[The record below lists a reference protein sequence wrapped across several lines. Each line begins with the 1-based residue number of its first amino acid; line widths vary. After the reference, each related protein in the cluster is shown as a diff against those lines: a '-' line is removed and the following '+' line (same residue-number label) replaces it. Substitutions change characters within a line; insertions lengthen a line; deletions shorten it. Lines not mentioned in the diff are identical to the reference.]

1 MTKQFNINELQ
12 LKYLE
17 LETLLDITNELNSFE
32 NVSVLLQEILIKSCA
47 VLNASSGLILMQ
59 NNNSDLFQIE
69 AEFNIDVEAL
79 KGIIFNKKK
88 GFFNEVN
95 QNRKPLAVEILN
107 DPFLSRT
114 NCTFGL
120 IAPLLDKKDL
130 VGVIVLFDKESR
142 AGISSFDD
150 SDTNMLSAIASQAGV
165 AYNNIK
171 LMENIK
177 EAKTFNDNIMQSIVT
192 GVFTT
197 NLMGEISHVNRAAAA
212 IINLERE
219 MVIGNHYEYVF
230 ESNEIINALISKCEE
245 VLATISETQIQ
256 IDCNGKSTSVN
267 ISVSPLLNDLN
278 EPIGSVVAMEDLSN
292 LDKLKS
298 TFKKYVS
305 KQIVDQLLENEDMLN
320 LGGQEQEATI
330 LFSDIRGFTSMSETM
345 TPTEVV
351 ETLNDYFN
359 LMIEII
365 FKYNGTLDKI
375 IGDALMVIYGAPNST
390 DKDTENAV
398 LTAIEM
404 QEKLIEFN
412 QLRIINSKPPITI
425 GIGINRGKV
434 ISGNIGSRQQM
445 NFTVIGDSVNLASR
459 LCSVAASDE
468 IIVSD
473 AVWKKVKHLKS
484 FKSKKLNPVKVKG
497 KAKPIEIK
505 EILYNRPE
513 FQYELA
519 NKKIEEFQI
528 LYETEQKDKEI
539 ANLAT
544 QNELKEEANKNLV
557 AKQEAENSAS
567 RIIYIALGSGV
578 ILLGFIG
585 VLLFRASQRRKK
597 TNDLLKVTN
606 ENLKSKNAKIESQA
620 KQIGDSIAYARNI
633 QNAILPLKSEMS
645 GSLSEHFVYYMPKD
659 IVSGDFYWIRKHND
673 DVCIA
678 IADCTGHGV
687 PGAFMSMLGISA
699 INDIVNNMNRL
710 IEYKVF

>member
-1 MTKQFNINELQ
+1 MSKQFNINELQ

-17 LETLLDITNELNSFE
+17 LETLLDITNELSSFE
-32 NVSVLLQEILIKSCA
+32 NVSILLQEILIKSCA
-47 VLNASSGLILMQ
+47 VLNASSGMILMQ

-69 AEFNIDVEAL
+69 AEFNIDLEAL
-79 KGIIFNKKK
+79 KGIIFNKKR

-95 QNRKPLAVEILN
+95 QNRKAINIQISN
-107 DPFLSRT
+107 DPFLTRT
-114 NCTFGL
+114 NCTHGL

-130 VGVIVLFDKESR
+130 VGVIILFDKESR
-142 AGISSFDD
+142 AGISAFEE
-150 SDTNMLSAIASQAGV
+150 SDTNMLSAIATQAGV
-165 AYNNIK
+165 AYNNIR
-171 LMENIK
+171 LIENIK
-177 EAKTFNDNIMQSIVT
+177 EAKTFNDNVMQSIVT

-197 NLMGEISHVNRAAAA
+197 NLMGEINHVNRAAAS

-219 MVIGNHYEYVF
+219 AVIGNHYEYVF
-230 ESNEIINALISKCEE
+230 ESNEIINELISKCEIE
-245 VLATISETQIQ
+245 LDTVSETEVQL
-256 IDCNGKSTSVN
+256 DCNGKTTAVN

-305 KQIVDQLLENEDMLN
+305 KQIVDQLLENDDMLN

-345 TPTEVV
+345 APNEVV

-390 DKDTENAV
+390 DQDTENAV

-412 QLRIINSKPPITI
+412 QQRIIHSKLPITI

-459 LCSVAASDE
+459 LCSVAKADE
-468 IIVSD
+468 IIVSE
-473 AVWKKVKHLKS
+473 AVWKHVKSNKT
-484 FKSKKLNPVKVKG
+484 FKGRKLHPVKVKG

-505 EILYNRPE
+505 EVLYQRPVFNYE
-513 FQYELA
+513 MAFGMIESFLINNLPKEYTYHTIHHIRDVVFQSERIAKKEKISKEDVADLKLA
-519 NKKIEEFQI
+519 AWLHDVGYIWEPARHEGRGAEYATTVLNAMDFPAQKINKITGMI
-528 LYETEQKDKEI
+528 
-539 ANLAT
+539 LAT
-544 QNELKEEANKNLV
+544 KIPQSPKNILEQIICD
-557 AKQEAENSAS
+557 ADLDYLGREGYTENSLLLLQELRLKKAVSETDWLKIQDQFLTKHAYFTKTSNSTRHKLKAEVLAS
-567 RIIYIALGSGV
+567 IKNKL
-578 ILLGFIG
+578 
-585 VLLFRASQRRKK
+585 KK
-597 TNDLLKVTN
+597 
-606 ENLKSKNAKIESQA
+606 
-620 KQIGDSIAYARNI
+620 
-633 QNAILPLKSEMS
+633 
-645 GSLSEHFVYYMPKD
+645 
-659 IVSGDFYWIRKHND
+659 
-673 DVCIA
+673 
-678 IADCTGHGV
+678 
-687 PGAFMSMLGISA
+687 
-699 INDIVNNMNRL
+699 
-710 IEYKVF
+710 

>member
-142 AGISSFDD
+142 AGISPFDD

-473 AVWKKVKHLKS
+473 AVWKQVKANKL
-484 FKSKKLNPVKVKG
+484 FKGKKLSPVKVKG
-497 KAKPIEIK
+497 KAKPIQIK
-505 EILYNRPE
+505 EILYHRPA
-513 FQYELA
+513 FHYEQAFEKIEAFLITHLPTKYTYHTIHHIRDVVEQAEKIAKKEKMSKAEIEDIKLA
-519 NKKIEEFQI
+519 AWLHDVGYIWEPTRHEARGAEYATTVLTALNFPKTKINKITGIILATKIPQSPKNIYEEIVCDADLDYLGREDYIVNSNNFLQEIQLNKKI
-528 LYETEQKDKEI
+528 TELEWLSIQDKFLRAHHYFTTRSI
-539 ANLAT
+539 NSR
-544 QNELKEEANKNLV
+544 EAK
-557 AKQEAENSAS
+557 KQERLKMIQEQIKTIKNGTS
-567 RIIYIALGSGV
+567 R
-578 ILLGFIG
+578 
-585 VLLFRASQRRKK
+585 
-597 TNDLLKVTN
+597 T
-606 ENLKSKNAKIESQA
+606 
-620 KQIGDSIAYARNI
+620 
-633 QNAILPLKSEMS
+633 
-645 GSLSEHFVYYMPKD
+645 
-659 IVSGDFYWIRKHND
+659 
-673 DVCIA
+673 
-678 IADCTGHGV
+678 
-687 PGAFMSMLGISA
+687 
-699 INDIVNNMNRL
+699 
-710 IEYKVF
+710 

>member
-17 LETLLDITNELNSFE
+17 LETLLDITNELSSFE

-47 VLNASSGLILMQ
+47 VLNASSGMILMQ
-59 NNNSDLFQIE
+59 NENSDLFQIE

-79 KGIIFNKKK
+79 KGVIFNKKR
-88 GFFNEVN
+88 GFFNEVY
-95 QNRKPLAVEILN
+95 QQRKALHVNIAG
-107 DPFLSRT
+107 DPFLSKT
-114 NCTFGL
+114 KCTYGL
-120 IAPLLDKKDL
+120 IAPLLDKKEL
-130 VGVIVLFDKESR
+130 AGVIVLFDKESR
-142 AGISSFDD
+142 AGVSAFDE
-150 SDTNMLSAIASQAGV
+150 SDTNMLSAIATQSGV

-171 LMENIK
+171 LIENIK
-177 EAKTFNDNIMQSIVT
+177 EAKTFNDNVMQSIVT

-197 NLMGEISHVNRAAAA
+197 NLMGEINHVNRAAAS

-219 MVIGNHYEYVF
+219 EVIGNHYEYVF
-230 ESNEIINALISKCEE
+230 ESNEIINELISKCEVALE
-245 VLATISETQIQ
+245 TISESEIH
-256 IDCNGKSTSVN
+256 IECNGKSTSVN
-267 ISVSPLLNDLN
+267 ISVSPLLNDQN

-305 KQIVDQLLENEDMLN
+305 KQIVDQLLENDEMLN

-345 TPTEVV
+345 PPNEVV
-351 ETLNDYFN
+351 ETLNEYFN

-412 QLRIINSKPPITI
+412 QQRIIHSKLPITI

-459 LCSVAASDE
+459 LCSAAKADE

-473 AVWKKVKHLKS
+473 TVWKQVKSNKL
-484 FKSKKLNPVKVKG
+484 FKGRKLNPIKVKG
-497 KAKPIEIK
+497 KAKPIEIREVLYQRPAFNYEVAYKMIESFLINHLPK
-505 EILYNRPE
+505 EYTYHSIKHIRDVVIQSERIAKKEKINKEDIADLKLAAWLHDVGYIWEPARHEARGAEYATTVLNAMDFPAQKINKITGMILATKIPQSPKNILEQIICDADLDYLGREDYKENSTLLLQELRLKKE
-513 FQYELA
+513 VTEQDWLKIQDQFLTKHAYFTKTANTTRNKLKAMVLA
-519 NKKIEEFQI
+519 NIKTQLKK
-528 LYETEQKDKEI
+528 
-539 ANLAT
+539 
-544 QNELKEEANKNLV
+544 
-557 AKQEAENSAS
+557 
-567 RIIYIALGSGV
+567 
-578 ILLGFIG
+578 
-585 VLLFRASQRRKK
+585 
-597 TNDLLKVTN
+597 
-606 ENLKSKNAKIESQA
+606 
-620 KQIGDSIAYARNI
+620 
-633 QNAILPLKSEMS
+633 
-645 GSLSEHFVYYMPKD
+645 
-659 IVSGDFYWIRKHND
+659 
-673 DVCIA
+673 
-678 IADCTGHGV
+678 
-687 PGAFMSMLGISA
+687 
-699 INDIVNNMNRL
+699 
-710 IEYKVF
+710 

>member
-17 LETLLDITNELNSFE
+17 LETLLDITNELSSFE

-47 VLNASSGLILMQ
+47 VLNASSGMILMQ
-59 NNNSDLFQIE
+59 NENSDLFQIE

-79 KGIIFNKKK
+79 KGVIFNKKR
-88 GFFNEVN
+88 GFFNEVY
-95 QNRKPLAVEILN
+95 QNRKALHVQISV
-107 DPFLSRT
+107 DPFLSKT
-114 NCTFGL
+114 KCTYGL
-120 IAPLLDKKDL
+120 IAPLLDKKEL
-130 VGVIVLFDKESR
+130 AGVIVLFDKESR
-142 AGISSFDD
+142 SGVSPFDD
-150 SDTNMLSAIASQAGV
+150 SDTNMLSAIATQAGV

-171 LMENIK
+171 LIENIK
-177 EAKTFNDNIMQSIVT
+177 EAKTFNDNVMQSIVT

-197 NLMGEISHVNRAAAA
+197 NLMGEINHVNRAAAS
-212 IINLERE
+212 IINLDRE
-219 MVIGNHYEYVF
+219 AVIGNHYEYVF

-245 VLATISETQIQ
+245 ALETISESEIH
-256 IDCNGKSTSVN
+256 IECNGKSTSVN
-267 ISVSPLLNDLN
+267 ISVSPLLNDQN

-305 KQIVDQLLENEDMLN
+305 KQIVDQLLENDEMLN

-345 TPTEVV
+345 PPNEVV

-375 IGDALMVIYGAPNST
+375 IGDALMVIYGAPNSS

-412 QLRIINSKPPITI
+412 QQRIIHSKLPITI

-459 LCSVAASDE
+459 LCSAAKADE

-473 AVWKKVKHLKS
+473 TVWKQVKNNKL
-484 FKSKKLNPVKVKG
+484 FKGRKLNPIKVKG
-497 KAKPIEIK
+497 KAKPIEIREVLYQRPAFNYEVAYKMIEDFLINHLPKEYTYHTIHHIRDVVEQSERIAKKEKINKEDIADLKLAAWLHDVGYIWEPARHEARGAEYATTVLNAMDFPAQKINKINGMILATKIPQSPKNILEQIICDADLDYLGREGYEENSLLLLQEMRLKK
-505 EILYNRPE
+505 EITDVDWLKIQDQFLSKHAYFTKTSNSTRNTLKAKV
-513 FQYELA
+513 LA
-519 NKKIEEFQI
+519 NIKAQ
-528 LYETEQKDKEI
+528 
-539 ANLAT
+539 
-544 QNELKEEANKNLV
+544 LKN
-557 AKQEAENSAS
+557 
-567 RIIYIALGSGV
+567 
-578 ILLGFIG
+578 
-585 VLLFRASQRRKK
+585 
-597 TNDLLKVTN
+597 
-606 ENLKSKNAKIESQA
+606 
-620 KQIGDSIAYARNI
+620 
-633 QNAILPLKSEMS
+633 
-645 GSLSEHFVYYMPKD
+645 
-659 IVSGDFYWIRKHND
+659 
-673 DVCIA
+673 
-678 IADCTGHGV
+678 
-687 PGAFMSMLGISA
+687 
-699 INDIVNNMNRL
+699 
-710 IEYKVF
+710 

>member
-17 LETLLDITNELNSFE
+17 LETLLDITNELSSFE

-47 VLNASSGLILMQ
+47 VLNASSGMILMQ
-59 NNNSDLFQIE
+59 NENSDLFQIE
-69 AEFNIDVEAL
+69 AEFNIDLEAL
-79 KGIIFNKKK
+79 KGVIFNKKR
-88 GFFNEVN
+88 GFFNEVY
-95 QNRKPLAVEILN
+95 QQRKALHVQIAG
-107 DPFLSRT
+107 DPFLSKT
-114 NCTFGL
+114 KCTYGL
-120 IAPLLDKKDL
+120 IAPLLDKKEL
-130 VGVIVLFDKESR
+130 AGVIVLFDKESR
-142 AGISSFDD
+142 AGVSAFDD
-150 SDTNMLSAIASQAGV
+150 SDTNMLSAIATQSGV

-171 LMENIK
+171 LIENIK
-177 EAKTFNDNIMQSIVT
+177 EAKTFNDNVMQSIVT

-197 NLMGEISHVNRAAAA
+197 NLMGEINHVNRAAAS

-219 MVIGNHYEYVF
+219 EVIGNHYEYIF

-245 VLATISETQIQ
+245 VLETISESEIH
-256 IDCNGKSTSVN
+256 IECNGKSTSVN
-267 ISVSPLLNDLN
+267 ISVSPLLNDQN

-305 KQIVDQLLENEDMLN
+305 KQIVDQLLENDDMLN

-345 TPTEVV
+345 APNEVV

-390 DKDTENAV
+390 EKDTENAV

-412 QLRIINSKPPITI
+412 QQRIIHSKLPITI

-459 LCSVAASDE
+459 LCSVAKSDE

-473 AVWKKVKHLKS
+473 AVWKQIKTNKI
-484 FKSKKLNPVKVKG
+484 FKNRKLNPVKVKG

-505 EILYNRPE
+505 EILYKRPE
-513 FQYELA
+513 FNYEVAYGMIESFLINHLPKEYTYHTIHHIRDVVEQSERIAKKEKINKEDIADLKLA
-519 NKKIEEFQI
+519 AWLHDVGYIWEPNRHEARGSEYATTILNAMDFPAQKINRITGMIMATKIPQSPKNILDQIICDADLDYLGREGYEENSLLLLQE
-528 LYETEQKDKEI
+528 LRLKKEI
-539 ANLAT
+539 SALDWLKIQDQFLTKHTYFTKTSNT
-544 QNELKEEANKNLV
+544 TRNKLKEEVLAN
-557 AKQEAENSAS
+557 
-567 RIIYIALGSGV
+567 I
-578 ILLGFIG
+578 
-585 VLLFRASQRRKK
+585 
-597 TNDLLKVTN
+597 
-606 ENLKSKNAKIESQA
+606 KSK
-620 KQIGDSIAYARNI
+620 
-633 QNAILPLKSEMS
+633 LKN
-645 GSLSEHFVYYMPKD
+645 K
-659 IVSGDFYWIRKHND
+659 
-673 DVCIA
+673 
-678 IADCTGHGV
+678 
-687 PGAFMSMLGISA
+687 
-699 INDIVNNMNRL
+699 
-710 IEYKVF
+710 